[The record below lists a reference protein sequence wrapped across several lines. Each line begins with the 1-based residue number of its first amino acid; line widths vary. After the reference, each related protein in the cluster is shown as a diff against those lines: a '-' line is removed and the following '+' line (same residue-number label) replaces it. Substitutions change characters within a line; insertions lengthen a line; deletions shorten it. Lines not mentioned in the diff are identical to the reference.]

1 MHVLLT
7 GASGQVGRFIGAY
20 LKERGHT
27 VTVLGRSTP
36 NFPHDGRVEW
46 DLAHDRASLPAADA
60 LIHCAF
66 AHVPGKYR
74 GGEGDD
80 PEGFARLNAGGT
92 RALFEAAKAA
102 GVKHTVFLSSRA
114 VYRDSAKWTVLTE
127 NSAVAP
133 NTLYGEIKLAGE
145 TMLESLCDASFRG
158 TVLRATGVYGLP
170 PGMDRHKWTD
180 LFASFAAGEAMEPRV
195 STEVY
200 GGDLADAVD
209 LVLEKRSASG
219 PDYDVF
225 NVSDILLDRYDLLKF
240 YAYAAAIPRP
250 LPARADGPVG
260 VMETG
265 KLKVLGWSPGGKA
278 FLEAFVQS
286 VAHLHS

>member
-7 GASGQVGRFIGAY
+7 GASGQVGRFIGTA
-20 LKERGHT
+20 LKERGHKL
-27 VTVLGRSTP
+27 TVLSRGTP
-36 NFPHDGRVEW
+36 DLPHDGQVEW
-46 DLAHDRASLPAADA
+46 DLAHERVELPIADA
-60 LIHCAF
+60 LVHCAF

-74 GGEGDD
+74 GGEGND
-80 PEGFARLNAGGT
+80 PAGFARLNVGGT
-92 RALFEAAKAA
+92 QALFEAAKASNI
-102 GVKHTVFLSSRA
+102 KHAVFLSSRA
-114 VYRDSAKWTVLTE
+114 VYRDCAKWTVLTE
-127 NSAVAP
+127 KSAVEP
-133 NTLYGEIKLAGE
+133 DSLYGEIKLAGE
-145 TMLESLCDASFRG
+145 AMLERLCDTNFRG
-158 TVLRATGVYGLP
+158 TVLRSTGVYGLP
-170 PGMDRHKWTD
+170 PGMDRHKWSD
-180 LFASFAAGEAMEPRV
+180 LFNRFTLGEVIEPRV

-209 LVLEKRSASG
+209 LVLEKRVSQD
-219 PDYDVF
+219 PYFDVF
-225 NVSDILLDRYDLLKF
+225 NVSDILLDRHDLLKF
-240 YAYAAAIPRP
+240 YAYAAAVPRP